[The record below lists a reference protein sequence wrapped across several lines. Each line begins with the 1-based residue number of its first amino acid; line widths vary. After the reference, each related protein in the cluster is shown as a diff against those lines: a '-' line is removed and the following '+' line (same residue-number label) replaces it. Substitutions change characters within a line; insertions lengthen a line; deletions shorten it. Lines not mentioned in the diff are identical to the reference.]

1 MHGQDESCTRHS
13 GLITQFIRHYRSVV
27 ESHHGS
33 GTPCES
39 LLHLKEVELPDDPKF
54 VERLRR
60 GDKEACAICV
70 REHSTHIYNL
80 ALKLTGDPVA
90 AEDVLQETFLSAFK
104 AIPRFEGK
112 AQLSTWL
119 YRIAHNA
126 ALMRLRK
133 RQVETVS
140 LDEPVENEEGV
151 PEPREFADWSE
162 SPEEALLDTELQQV
176 MDAAVQSLSETLRSV
191 FVLRDVNGLS
201 TAQTAE
207 VLGLSEEAVK
217 SRLLRARL
225 ALRERLTA
233 YMSECVPH
241 AETR

>member
-1 MHGQDESCTRHS
+1 
-13 GLITQFIRHYRSVV
+13 VV
-27 ESHHGS
+27 ESPYKRGA
-33 GTPCES
+33 S
-39 LLHLKEVELPDDPKF
+39 LDSSLHLKEVELPDDPNF

-70 REHSTHIYNL
+70 REHSTNVYNL

-126 ALMRLRK
+126 ALMRLRR
-133 RQVETVS
+133 RQVQTVS
-140 LDEPVENEEGV
+140 LDEPIENEEGL

-162 SPEEALLDTELQQV
+162 NPEEVLLDGELRRV
-176 MDAAVQSLSETLRSV
+176 MDGAIGSLSETLRGV

-225 ALRERLTA
+225 ALRERLSTYA
-233 YMSECVPH
+233 AGRAVR
-241 AETR
+241 AEMK

>member
-1 MHGQDESCTRHS
+1 M
-13 GLITQFIRHYRSVV
+13 
-27 ESHHGS
+27 
-33 GTPCES
+33 
-39 LLHLKEVELPDDPKF
+39 PDNPDF
-54 VERLRR
+54 VERLRK

-70 REHSTHIYNL
+70 REHSTNVYNL
-80 ALKLTGDPVA
+80 ALKLTRDPAA

-133 RQVETVS
+133 RQVQTIS
-140 LDEPVENEEGV
+140 LDEPAENEEGV
-151 PEPREFADWSE
+151 SEPREFADWSKN
-162 SPEEALLDTELQQV
+162 PEQVLLSDEMRRAMDEAI
-176 MDAAVQSLSETLRSV
+176 ASLSETLKSV

-201 TAQTAE
+201 TSQTAE

-225 ALRERLTA
+225 ALRERLAA
-233 YMSECVPH
+233 YMVERVSR
-241 AETR
+241 AEMKW

>member
-1 MHGQDESCTRHS
+1 M
-13 GLITQFIRHYRSVV
+13 
-27 ESHHGS
+27 
-33 GTPCES
+33 
-39 LLHLKEVELPDDPKF
+39 PDDPTF
-54 VERLRR
+54 VERLRQ

-70 REHSTHIYNL
+70 REHSTNVYNL
-80 ALKLTGDPVA
+80 ALKLTGDPSA

-104 AIPRFEGK
+104 AISRFEGK

-133 RQVETVS
+133 RHVETVS
-140 LDEPVENEEGV
+140 LDEPIENEEGI

-162 SPEEALLDTELQQV
+162 NPEEVLLSVEMRRA
-176 MDAAVQSLSETLRSV
+176 MDDAIASLSETLRSV

-207 VLGLSEEAVK
+207 ILGLSEEAVK

-225 ALRERLTA
+225 ALRERLSA
-233 YMSECVPH
+233 YVA
-241 AETR
+241 AEINP

>member
-1 MHGQDESCTRHS
+1 M
-13 GLITQFIRHYRSVV
+13 
-27 ESHHGS
+27 
-33 GTPCES
+33 
-39 LLHLKEVELPDDPKF
+39 PDDPAF
-54 VERLRR
+54 VERLRA
-60 GDKEACAICV
+60 GDKEACALCV
-70 REHSTHIYNL
+70 REHSTHVYNL
-80 ALKLTGDPVA
+80 ALKLTGDPAA

-112 AQLSTWL
+112 SQLSTWL

-126 ALMRLRK
+126 ALMKLRK
-133 RQVETVS
+133 RQVDTVS
-140 LDEPVENEEGV
+140 LDEPVENKAGV

-162 SPEEALLDTELQQV
+162 NPEEML
-176 MDAAVQSLSETLRSV
+176 MDAEMRQAMQTAIASLSETLRSV

-225 ALRERLTA
+225 ALREKLSV
-233 YMSECVPH
+233 YMSERV
-241 AETR
+241 AESKR

>member
-1 MHGQDESCTRHS
+1 
-13 GLITQFIRHYRSVV
+13 
-27 ESHHGS
+27 
-33 GTPCES
+33 
-39 LLHLKEVELPDDPKF
+39 LPDDPAF
-54 VERLRR
+54 VERLRA
-60 GDKEACAICV
+60 GDKEACALCV
-70 REHSTHIYNL
+70 REHSTHVYHL
-80 ALKLTGDPVA
+80 ALKLTGDPAA

-112 AQLSTWL
+112 SQLSTWL

-126 ALMRLRK
+126 ALMKLRK
-133 RQVETVS
+133 RQVDTVS
-140 LDEPVENEEGV
+140 LDEPVENGAGV

-162 SPEEALLDTELQQV
+162 NPEEML
-176 MDAAVQSLSETLRSV
+176 MDAEMRQAMQTAIASLSETLRSV

-225 ALRERLTA
+225 ALREKLSA
-233 YMSECVPH
+233 YMSGRM
-241 AETR
+241 AESKR

>member
-1 MHGQDESCTRHS
+1 
-13 GLITQFIRHYRSVV
+13 VV
-27 ESHHGS
+27 ESPYKGGAS
-33 GTPCES
+33 FES
-39 LLHLKEVELPDDPKF
+39 SPHLKEVELPDDPDF
-54 VERLRR
+54 VERLRN

-70 REHSTHIYNL
+70 REHSTNVYNL
-80 ALKLTGDPVA
+80 ALKLMGDPVA

-133 RQVETVS
+133 RQVQTIS
-140 LDEPVENEEGV
+140 LDEPVENEEGL

-162 SPEEALLDTELQQV
+162 NPEQVLLSDEMRRAMDEAI
-176 MDAAVQSLSETLRSV
+176 ASLSETLKSV

-201 TAQTAE
+201 TAQTAA

-233 YMSECVPH
+233 YLIGRAQH
-241 AETR
+241 AEMK

>member
-1 MHGQDESCTRHS
+1 
-13 GLITQFIRHYRSVV
+13 
-27 ESHHGS
+27 
-33 GTPCES
+33 
-39 LLHLKEVELPDDPKF
+39 LPDDPDF
-54 VERLRR
+54 VERLRK

-70 REHSTHIYNL
+70 REHSTNVYNL
-80 ALKLTGDPVA
+80 ALKLMGDPVA

-104 AIPRFEGK
+104 AVPRFEGK

-133 RQVETVS
+133 RQVQTIS
-140 LDEPVENEEGV
+140 LDEPVENEEGL

-162 SPEEALLDTELQQV
+162 DPEQVLLSGEMRRAMDEAI
-176 MDAAVQSLSETLRSV
+176 ASLSETLKSV

-201 TAQTAE
+201 TAQTAA

-233 YMSECVPH
+233 YMIGRAQH
-241 AETR
+241 AEMK

>member
-1 MHGQDESCTRHS
+1 
-13 GLITQFIRHYRSVV
+13 V
-27 ESHHGS
+27 
-33 GTPCES
+33 
-39 LLHLKEVELPDDPKF
+39 PDDPDF
-54 VERLRR
+54 VERLRA
-60 GDKEACAICV
+60 GDKDACAICV
-70 REHSTHIYNL
+70 REHSTNVYNL

-104 AIPRFEGK
+104 AISRFEGK
-112 AQLSTWL
+112 SQLSTWL

-140 LDEPVENEEGV
+140 LDEPVENDEDV

-162 SPEEALLDTELQQV
+162 NPEEALLNAEMRRA
-176 MDAAVQSLSETLRSV
+176 MDDAIASLSETLRSV
-191 FVLRDVNGLS
+191 FVLRDVNKLS
-201 TAQTAE
+201 TAQTAD

-225 ALRERLTA
+225 ALRERLSV
-233 YMSECVPH
+233 YM
-241 AETR
+241 AERTVEMKQ

>member
-1 MHGQDESCTRHS
+1 
-13 GLITQFIRHYRSVV
+13 
-27 ESHHGS
+27 
-33 GTPCES
+33 
-39 LLHLKEVELPDDPKF
+39 LPDDPAF
-54 VERLRR
+54 VERLRA

-70 REHSTHIYNL
+70 REHSTHVYHL
-80 ALKLTGDPVA
+80 ALKLTGDPAA

-126 ALMRLRK
+126 ALMKLRK
-133 RQVETVS
+133 RQVDTVS
-140 LDEPVENEEGV
+140 IDEPVENEEGI
-151 PEPREFADWSE
+151 PKPRDALRADWSE
-162 SPEEALLDTELQQV
+162 NPEEMLMDAEMRQV
-176 MDAAVQSLSETLRSV
+176 MQAAIASLSETLRSV

-207 VLGLSEEAVK
+207 VLDLSEEAVK

-225 ALRERLTA
+225 ALREKLSA
-233 YMSECVPH
+233 YMSERV
-241 AETR
+241 AESKR